1 MAALEEREYR
11 SVFKKLAVNEER
23 SKLLNDMRKN
33 KVCLAYEEGFILHT
47 TNKFKALRRKGDI
60 QKSREEFIM
69 LSLKLKIRDN
79 NLEGV
84 KLRKKRNW
92 LKGRL
97 KSLLGPRSSE
107 YRRLLNDVRKNTT
120 MLKESQRKKNT
131 RKLEHLKKKFGKM
144 RNEE

>member
-11 SVFKKLAVNEER
+11 SVCKKLARNEER

-33 KVCLAYEEGFILHT
+33 KVCMADEEEFILHT
-47 TNKFKALRRKGDI
+47 TNKFKALRRKGDVH
-60 QKSREEFIM
+60 KSREEFIM

-84 KLRKKRNW
+84 RLRKRKNW

-97 KSLLGPRSSE
+97 ESLLGPRSSE
-107 YRRLLNDVRKNTT
+107 CRRLLNDVRKNVTT
-120 MLKESQRKKNT
+120 LKESLRKKNS
-131 RKLEHLKKKFGKM
+131 RKLEHMK
-144 RNEE
+144 

>member
-11 SVFKKLAVNEER
+11 SVCKKLAVNEER

-79 NLEGV
+79 NFEDGPPSLYVGESSRKV
-84 KLRKKRNW
+84 QERAIEHHDDAKKRDE
-92 LKGRL
+92 
-97 KSLLGPRSSE
+97 KSHIWRHQKL
-107 YRRLLNDVRKNTT
+107 VRCMELRNQASFSRWSQNTD
-120 MLKESQRKKNT
+120 LP
-131 RKLEHLKKKFGKM
+131 
-144 RNEE
+144 